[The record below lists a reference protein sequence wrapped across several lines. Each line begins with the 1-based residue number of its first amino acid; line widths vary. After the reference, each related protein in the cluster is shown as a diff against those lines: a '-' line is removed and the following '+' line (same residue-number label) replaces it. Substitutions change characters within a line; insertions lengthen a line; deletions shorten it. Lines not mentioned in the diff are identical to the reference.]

1 MQIVQ
6 EIFFA
11 GMFIYLFH
19 YEFLKKILR
28 EIIYFLLNVYFLI
41 SLHEYNFSG
50 SKKWLFSKR
59 FVLFL
64 KGFQVYPS

>member
-28 EIIYFLLNVYFLI
+28 EIIYFFLNV
-41 SLHEYNFSG
+41 
-50 SKKWLFSKR
+50 
-59 FVLFL
+59 
-64 KGFQVYPS
+64 